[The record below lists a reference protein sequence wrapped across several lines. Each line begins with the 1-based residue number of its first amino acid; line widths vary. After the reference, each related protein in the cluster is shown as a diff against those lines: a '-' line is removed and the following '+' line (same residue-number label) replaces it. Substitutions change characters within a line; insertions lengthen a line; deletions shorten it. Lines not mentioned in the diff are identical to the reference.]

1 MRTRHSLVLLAA
13 LLSLSPQSGSTSP
26 RRPLSP
32 FSAPAALPASV
43 PAAAP
48 EEAVR
53 AFMRTVAH
61 DVSEEGPAA
70 WQKFLADEPAFFL
83 ASEGL
88 LVFPNGAAA
97 KAAIPELVR
106 TIKHI
111 ELTWG
116 DDLRVDPL
124 TAEFAVVGA
133 SYHEVRVDPKGQHVD
148 EKGFFTGTAEY
159 RDGRWQFRNTHWSVI
174 APPAPPRVP

>member
-1 MRTRHSLVLLAA
+1 MRTRRSMVLLVA
-13 LLSLSPQSGSTSP
+13 LLSLSPQSGSTSS
-26 RRPLSP
+26 RRSH
-32 FSAPAALPASV
+32 APLPAHAVRPVSV
-43 PAAAP
+43 PAAAT
-48 EEAVR
+48 EDAVR

-61 DVSEEGPAA
+61 DVSAEGPAA

-88 LVFPNGAAA
+88 LLFPNGAAA

-106 TIKHI
+106 TIKHV

-133 SYHEVRVDPKGQHVD
+133 SYHEVRIDPKGDRLD

-159 RDGRWQFRNTHWSVI
+159 REGRWQFRNTHWSVI
-174 APPAPPRVP
+174 VPPAPTH

>member
-1 MRTRHSLVLLAA
+1 MRTRHSVVLLAT

-26 RRPLSP
+26 RPPSHAHV
-32 FSAPAALPASV
+32 SAIAAPR
-43 PAAAP
+43 AAAT

-53 AFMRTVAH
+53 VFMRTVAH
-61 DVSEEGPAA
+61 DVSAEGPVA

-88 LVFPNGAAA
+88 LVFPSGAAA

-124 TAEFAVVGA
+124 TAEYAVVGA
-133 SYHEVRVDPKGQHVD
+133 SYHEVRIDPKGERTD
-148 EKGFFTGTAEY
+148 EKGFFTGTAEL

-174 APPAPPRVP
+174 APPAPAH

>member
-1 MRTRHSLVLLAA
+1 
-13 LLSLSPQSGSTSP
+13 
-26 RRPLSP
+26 
-32 FSAPAALPASV
+32 
-43 PAAAP
+43 
-48 EEAVR
+48 
-53 AFMRTVAH
+53 MRTVAH

-88 LVFPNGAAA
+88 LLFPNGAAA

-106 TIKHI
+106 MIKHI
-111 ELTWG
+111 DLTWG

-133 SYHEVRVDPKGQHVD
+133 SYHEVRVDPKGERLD
-148 EKGFFTGTAEY
+148 ERGFFTGTVEY
-159 RDGRWQFRNTHWSVI
+159 RDGRW
-174 APPAPPRVP
+174 